1 MSRRSS
7 IIKALAERLKEINST
22 GLFKTNLYSNAFPY
36 LKFWDEVSNFP
47 SVYMSPGGE
56 YREYLP
62 GGFKWGYLAVSVK
75 AYVKG
80 DDPQL
85 QLENL
90 LEDIERVIDSTETRQ
105 MLYDTDNGFSTTEMT
120 ITSITTDEGLLAPY
134 GVGEIN
140 IQVRYQIM

>member
-7 IIKALAERLKEINST
+7 ITKALAERFKEIDGTN
-22 GLFKTNLYSNAFPY
+22 GFKTNLYNNAYPF

-47 SVYMSPGGE
+47 SIYLSPGPE
-56 YREYLP
+56 AREYLP
-62 GGFKWGYLAVSVK
+62 GGFKWGYLSLSVR

-80 DDPQL
+80 DDPQS
-85 QLENL
+85 QLEDL
-90 LEDIERVIDSTETRQ
+90 LEDIENVIDSVETRQ
-105 MLYDTDNGFSTTEMT
+105 LLYDADNSYSTTEML

-134 GVGEIN
+134 GVGEIT

>member
-7 IIKALAERLKEINST
+7 ILKAFAERLKEIDGT
-22 GLFKTNLYSNAFPY
+22 GAFHTNLYDNAYPY
-36 LKFWDEVSNFP
+36 LKFWDEVNNFP
-47 SVYMSPGGE
+47 SIYLSPGTE
-56 YREYLP
+56 VREYLP
-62 GGFKWGYLAVSVK
+62 GAFKWGYLSVSIK

-80 DDPQL
+80 DDPQS

-105 MLYDTDNGFSTTEMT
+105 MLYDIDKAYSTTEMS

-134 GVGEIN
+134 GVGEIT

>member
-7 IIKALAERLKEINST
+7 IIKALAERLKEIDGT
-22 GLFKTNLYSNAFPY
+22 GQFKTNLYSNAFPY

-47 SVYMSPGGE
+47 SIYLSPGGE
-56 YREYLP
+56 TRDYLP

-80 DDPQL
+80 DDPQQ
-85 QLENL
+85 QLEGL
-90 LEDIERVIDSTETRQ
+90 LEDIENVIDSTETRQ
-105 MLYDTDNGFSTTEMT
+105 MLYDTDNGSSTTEMT